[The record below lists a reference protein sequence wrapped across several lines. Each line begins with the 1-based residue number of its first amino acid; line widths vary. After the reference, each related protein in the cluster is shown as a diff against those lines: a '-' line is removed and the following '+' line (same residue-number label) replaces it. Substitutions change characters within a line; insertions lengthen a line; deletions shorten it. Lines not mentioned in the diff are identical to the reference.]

1 MAVEEFIESV
11 GRRSEKTA
19 DAYQRGLDLFAL
31 CHHVDSPDL
40 LVTRIKAGK
49 LNQYQL
55 LDKFISFMS
64 REGYAPKSI
73 WGYVSSVKSYYRY
86 EEVDLDDRKFK
97 KTVRLPV
104 KTEISLDR
112 IPTRQE
118 VRDLLINTNAR
129 GRALVALLCT
139 SGVRIG
145 EASNLRIGNVDL
157 DRLTVTILGTRSK
170 SKKTRITFISKETAQ
185 FIREYLGKR
194 IDRKEEWL
202 FPNEDDLSQ
211 PLGRN
216 ALASAIHRLLEKRG
230 LLKKLDPESYTYQ
243 LHVHCFRKYF
253 FTNLIQSGVE
263 RGVAE
268 FLVGHKF
275 GLDAN
280 YLRMMEEKLRVEY
293 DKAIDHFTFLSEAT
307 AERLEDQ
314 LKKKDALLTSTNE
327 RLAKLEGQFET
338 IMKTKITT

>member
-1 MAVEEFIESV
+1 M
-11 GRRSEKTA
+11 
-19 DAYQRGLDLFAL
+19 
-31 CHHVDSPDL
+31 
-40 LVTRIKAGK
+40 
-49 LNQYQL
+49 NQYQL
-55 LDKFISFMS
+55 LDKFIWVHES
-64 REGYAPKSI
+64 RRLRPKSI
-73 WGYVSSVKSYYRY
+73 WGYVSSVKSYYGY

-118 VRDLLINTNAR
+118 VRELLINTNAR

-157 DRLTVTILGTRSK
+157 EKLVVTVPGTKSK

-194 IDRKEEWL
+194 IDKKDEWL

-216 ALASAIHRLLEKRG
+216 AL
-230 LLKKLDPESYTYQ
+230 
-243 LHVHCFRKYF
+243 
-253 FTNLIQSGVE
+253 
-263 RGVAE
+263 
-268 FLVGHKF
+268 
-275 GLDAN
+275 
-280 YLRMMEEKLRVEY
+280 
-293 DKAIDHFTFLSEAT
+293 
-307 AERLEDQ
+307 
-314 LKKKDALLTSTNE
+314 
-327 RLAKLEGQFET
+327 GQCDS
-338 IMKTKITT
+338 